1 MKTLILKNKYQ
12 VNATLV
18 ANDFIDH
25 YMSKAN
31 GEFVKVY
38 LFLLRHLDD
47 PYSQLTISA
56 IADSLDNTEKDILRA
71 FRYWESEG
79 LLSLEKDADNQ
90 IIGLSLE
97 KTICVPLSHPTPPDT
112 PTTPG
117 PGGGKSFDRLAEE
130 DVSSAVFAP
139 EVSVSDAPVSD
150 LAAPSTASV
159 FTAPVS
165 DTQFTAASGASA
177 SVAPVQTV
185 QTPVAQPIPLD
196 SFRAQKELKSL
207 LFIAEQY
214 LGKTLT
220 KTDMDAITYFY
231 DTLGM
236 SADLIEYLI
245 ESCVENGHKSIRYIQ
260 KVALSWFDDGVR
272 TVAEARQRSVNYNKN
287 CYAVMNA
294 FGLKNRAPGEAELAY
309 IKKWSEEFGFT
320 LDIILEACN
329 RTISA
334 THQPSFEYTDSILQK
349 WRSRQVR
356 KIQDIAALDA
366 AFQKERSR
374 SAAVS
379 RVKPAARNL
388 NNFDRRSYDMDSLE
402 ERLLN
407 SN

>member
-1 MKTLILKNKYQ
+1 MKPLILKNKYQ
-12 VNATLV
+12 INATLV

-79 LLSLEKDADNQ
+79 LLSLEKDADDQ

-117 PGGGKSFDRLAEE
+117 PGGGKSLEALPGEE
-130 DVSSAVFAP
+130 ISSAASFMPDVSA
-139 EVSVSDAPVSD
+139 SDAPISD
-150 LAAPSTASV
+150 IAAPSA
-159 FTAPVS
+159 AVS
-165 DTQFTAASGASA
+165 A
-177 SVAPVQTV
+177 VPV

>member
-1 MKTLILKNKYQ
+1 MKPLILKNKYQ

-71 FRYWESEG
+71 FRYRESEG
-79 LLSLEKDADNQ
+79 LLSLEKDADDQ

-117 PGGGKSFDRLAEE
+117 PGGGKSLEALPGEE
-130 DVSSAVFAP
+130 ISSAASFMPDVSA
-139 EVSVSDAPVSD
+139 SDAPISD
-150 LAAPSTASV
+150 IAAPSA
-159 FTAPVS
+159 AVS
-165 DTQFTAASGASA
+165 A
-177 SVAPVQTV
+177 VPV

>member
-47 PYSQLTISA
+47 PYSQLTIST

-79 LLSLEKDADNQ
+79 LLSLEKDADDQ

-117 PGGGKSFDRLAEE
+117 PGGGKSLEALPGEE
-130 DVSSAVFAP
+130 ISSAASFMPDVSA
-139 EVSVSDAPVSD
+139 SDAPISD
-150 LAAPSTASV
+150 IAAPSA
-159 FTAPVS
+159 AVS
-165 DTQFTAASGASA
+165 A
-177 SVAPVQTV
+177 VPV

>member
-47 PYSQLTISA
+47 PYSQLTIST

-79 LLSLEKDADNQ
+79 LLSLEKDADDQ

-117 PGGGKSFDRLAEE
+117 PGGGKSLEALPGEE
-130 DVSSAVFAP
+130 ISSAASFMPDVSA
-139 EVSVSDAPVSD
+139 SDAPISD
-150 LAAPSTASV
+150 IAAPSA
-159 FTAPVS
+159 AVS
-165 DTQFTAASGASA
+165 A
-177 SVAPVQTV
+177 VPV

-366 AFQKERSR
+366 AFAERTQPKR
-374 SAAVS
+374 RCFPCKTGSAES
-379 RVKPAARNL
+379 EQ
-388 NNFDRRSYDMDSLE
+388 F
-402 ERLLN
+402 
-407 SN
+407 

>member
-31 GEFVKVY
+31 GDFVKVY

-56 IADSLDNTEKDILRA
+56 IADSLDNTEKDILRS

-79 LLSLEKDADNQ
+79 LLSLEKDADDQ

-117 PGGGKSFDRLAEE
+117 PGGGKSLEALPGEE
-130 DVSSAVFAP
+130 ISSAAAFMPDVSA
-139 EVSVSDAPVSD
+139 SDAPISD
-150 LAAPSTASV
+150 MAAPSAAVSA
-159 FTAPVS
+159 AP
-165 DTQFTAASGASA
+165 
-177 SVAPVQTV
+177 V

>member
-79 LLSLEKDADNQ
+79 LLSLEKDADDQ

-97 KTICVPLSHPTPPDT
+97 KTICVPLSHPDM
-112 PTTPG
+112 
-117 PGGGKSFDRLAEE
+117 
-130 DVSSAVFAP
+130 
-139 EVSVSDAPVSD
+139 
-150 LAAPSTASV
+150 AAPSAAVSA
-159 FTAPVS
+159 AP
-165 DTQFTAASGASA
+165 
-177 SVAPVQTV
+177 V

>member
-1 MKTLILKNKYQ
+1 MKPLILKNKYQ

-79 LLSLEKDADNQ
+79 LLSLEKDADDQ

-117 PGGGKSFDRLAEE
+117 PGGGKSLEALPGEE
-130 DVSSAVFAP
+130 ISSAASFMPDVSA
-139 EVSVSDAPVSD
+139 SDAPISD
-150 LAAPSTASV
+150 MAAPSA
-159 FTAPVS
+159 AVS
-165 DTQFTAASGASA
+165 A
-177 SVAPVQTV
+177 VPV

>member
-47 PYSQLTISA
+47 PYSQLTIST

-79 LLSLEKDADNQ
+79 LLSLEKDADDQ

-117 PGGGKSFDRLAEE
+117 PGGGKSLEALPGEE
-130 DVSSAVFAP
+130 ISSAASFMPDVSA
-139 EVSVSDAPVSD
+139 SDAPISD
-150 LAAPSTASV
+150 IAAPSA
-159 FTAPVS
+159 AVS
-165 DTQFTAASGASA
+165 A
-177 SVAPVQTV
+177 VPV

-388 NNFDRRSYDMDSLE
+388 NNFDRCSYDMDSLE

>member
-79 LLSLEKDADNQ
+79 LLSLEKDADDQ

-117 PGGGKSFDRLAEE
+117 PGGGKSLESLPGEE
-130 DVSSAVFAP
+130 ISSAAAFMPDVSA
-139 EVSVSDAPVSD
+139 SDAPISD
-150 LAAPSTASV
+150 MAAPSAAVSA
-159 FTAPVS
+159 AP
-165 DTQFTAASGASA
+165 
-177 SVAPVQTV
+177 V

-309 IKKWSEEFGFT
+309 IKKWSEEFSFT

-356 KIQDIAALDA
+356 KLQDIAALDA

>member
-47 PYSQLTISA
+47 PYSQLTIST

-79 LLSLEKDADNQ
+79 LLSLEKDADDQ

-117 PGGGKSFDRLAEE
+117 PGGGKSLEALPGEE
-130 DVSSAVFAP
+130 ISSAASFMPDVSA
-139 EVSVSDAPVSD
+139 SDAPISD
-150 LAAPSTASV
+150 IAAPSA
-159 FTAPVS
+159 AVS
-165 DTQFTAASGASA
+165 A
-177 SVAPVQTV
+177 VPV

-407 SN
+407 NN

>member
-31 GEFVKVY
+31 GEFVKIY

-79 LLSLEKDADNQ
+79 LLSLEKDADDQ

-117 PGGGKSFDRLAEE
+117 PGGGKSLEALPGEE
-130 DVSSAVFAP
+130 ISSAAAFMPDVSA
-139 EVSVSDAPVSD
+139 SDAPISD
-150 LAAPSTASV
+150 MAAPSAAVSA
-159 FTAPVS
+159 AP
-165 DTQFTAASGASA
+165 
-177 SVAPVQTV
+177 V